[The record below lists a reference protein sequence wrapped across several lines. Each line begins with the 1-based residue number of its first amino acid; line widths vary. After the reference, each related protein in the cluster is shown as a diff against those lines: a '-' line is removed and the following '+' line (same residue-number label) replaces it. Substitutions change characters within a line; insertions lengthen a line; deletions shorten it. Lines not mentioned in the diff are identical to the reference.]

1 MVDQDPVAGTL
12 AEEDLRLL
20 QAEHE
25 GVAHAREA
33 VFCGERYPVTR
44 ISLVALLRYASTKRG
59 GDDGGQAAMAAAH
72 RVLQD
77 CLDPSCWP
85 EFQEAAIRSKITVEQ
100 VSDVIQQIIEIHTAQ
115 PWRAAMRLLGYAAH
129 NLAELDGTLLA
140 DTGRGLADLT
150 PRQLC
155 NIVLARLLGG
165 LDEEKRAEFLED
177 LYLDFD
183 PESEAMKQVQ
193 QMIADKEAAANG

>member
-1 MVDQDPVAGTL
+1 MGTPLGTL

-25 GVAHAREA
+25 GVPHDRQ
-33 VFCGERYPVTR
+33 VTFCGGTYPVTR
-44 ISLVALLRYASTKRG
+44 ISLVGLLRYASTKRG
-59 GDDGGQAAMAAAH
+59 DSDQAQMAAAH
-72 RVLQD
+72 RVLED

-85 EFQEAAIRSKITVEQ
+85 DFQEAAIRRKVTVDQ
-100 VSDVIQQIIEIHTAQ
+100 VGEVIQQIIEIHPAQ
-115 PWRAAMRLLGYAAH
+115 PWRAAMRMLGYAAY

-140 DTGRGLADLT
+140 ETGRGLADLT

-155 NIVLARLLGG
+155 NIVLARMLAG
-165 LDEEKRAEFLED
+165 LDAEKRAELLED

-183 PESEAMKQVQ
+183 PENEALKKVQ
-193 QMIADKEAAANG
+193 QMIADKEAAGAV